1 MNIFFINITE
11 NWNLKPYQD
20 SYLTDI
26 NEITSNFDNHKYKKK
41 IKESFLNMVS
51 GDLNFQEVVKKGRIL
66 KKK

>member
-26 NEITSNFDNHKYKKK
+26 NEITSNFDNLKK